1 MERKR
6 IMDQRIKDIMKALDC
21 TEEEALEMLADDDA
35 IDHGEKLFEL
45 TAEQQKVSKAARSVD
60 RKPAEVG
67 TAKQKRE
74 RKADQTKRDLIA
86 AIEAALVSVAD
97 EAAIEVTNIERQL
110 DFTVEGRRFRVVLSA
125 PRK

>member
-1 MERKR
+1 
-6 IMDQRIKDIMKALDC
+6 MDQRIKDIMKALDC

-60 RKPAEVG
+60 RKPAEAG

-74 RKADQTKRDLIA
+74 RKADQTKRDLITAIA
-86 AIEAALVSVAD
+86 ATLLDFGTEV
-97 EAAIEVTNIERQL
+97 EIEVTNIERQI
-110 DFTVEGRRFRVVLSA
+110 DFKVDGRRFRVVLSA

>member
-60 RKPAEVG
+60 RKPAEAG

-97 EAAIEVTNIERQL
+97 EAAIEITNIERQI

>member
-1 MERKR
+1 ME
-6 IMDQRIKDIMKALDC
+6 QRVKDIMKALDC

-45 TAEQQKVSKAARSVD
+45 TPEQQKVSKAARSVD
-60 RKPAEVG
+60 RKPAEAG
-67 TAKQKRE
+67 TKQKRE
-74 RKADQTKRDLIA
+74 RKPDQTKRDLINVLTS
-86 AIEAALVSVAD
+86 ALENVAD

-110 DFTVEGRRFRVVLSA
+110 DFTVDGRRFRVVLSA

>member
-6 IMDQRIKDIMKALDC
+6 IMNQRVKDIMKALDC

-60 RKPAEVG
+60 RKPAEAG

-86 AIEAALVSVAD
+86 TIEAALVSVAD
-97 EAAIEVTNIERQL
+97 EAVIEVTNIERQL